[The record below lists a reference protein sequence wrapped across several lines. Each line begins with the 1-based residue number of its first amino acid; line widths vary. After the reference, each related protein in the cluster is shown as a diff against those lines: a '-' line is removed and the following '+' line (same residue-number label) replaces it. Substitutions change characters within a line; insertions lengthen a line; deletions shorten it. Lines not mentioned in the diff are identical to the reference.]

1 MKNKKNIFVVIFIS
15 IIASAI
21 IEIFKRE
28 SSDIFEILGG
38 AIAFILAPYLITC
51 LIKHRFRLSL
61 WKWDFE
67 DKRFVRIFFIFWS
80 IWVLLNMMGAT
91 PQP

>member
-1 MKNKKNIFVVIFIS
+1 MKNKKNILSVIFIS

-51 LIKHRFRLSL
+51 LIKYGFKISL

-67 DKRFVRIFFIFWS
+67 DKRFVRIFFLFWS